1 MILGAADYVASLF
14 TPFIVCIAVIAFIV
28 WFCLA
33 AYELV
38 PTEGITPV
46 VFALRFGLAVLVV
59 SCPCA
64 IALAVPSAI
73 LVATSSGAR
82 HGVLFKGGDSVEG
95 LGKSQDFIF
104 DKTGTLTQGR
114 FAVDSTLLFNNFL
127 SDERSLLYYF
137 AGIESASEHPLG
149 RAITKRAT
157 DLNIP
162 ITKDVSK
169 VVTEAGKGF
178 VRLNYRFSLYSY
190 IFLFFFF

>member
-1 MILGAADYVASLF
+1 M
-14 TPFIVCIAVIAFIV
+14 

-33 AYELV
+33 NYELV

-114 FAVDSTLLFNNFL
+114 FAVDSTLLFDNFT

-149 RAITKRAT
+149 RAITKRAA

-162 ITKDVSK
+162 SPKDLSK

-178 VRLNYRFSLYSY
+178 VRLAYSFPLWFLLTFCLFLLSILESMDSLMGSMS
-190 IFLFFFF
+190 LPARRSG